1 MKTKNILTMATLSLM
16 TVACSNDDFTGLPV
30 EQPLVNNREITITAM
45 LAPKGKDSG
54 MRAVADDGTTIT
66 SEWAVDEEI
75 AILFNDGSDDLKR
88 VATVTDVTAGVAT
101 ITFTIPSGLADNTAC
116 TLVYPASAAKADNSG
131 VDTYAN
137 LLTTQDGTLNAN
149 LDVRVG
155 AGIIQTGMPSLD
167 VTTQPA
173 AQYAIFKFTL
183 GSAIDDTH
191 PLYIKDNTD
200 AVITI
205 VTPTTS
211 TTTAYVALEP
221 TASKYFKFS
230 ATTAESKIISKSST
244 ATFTAGNFYQ
254 STLAVPA
261 LGDLYYS
268 DGTYSTTL
276 QTGKTA
282 IGIIAYLGT
291 DNFTENG
298 TIVGGSAFVGHGL
311 VMCLKNAASW
321 IAWSTEKVSK
331 FPGQEVTNVDGLKR
345 SEDVSGYTNTA
356 TLTVDEE
363 TAAKYSAAYQAK
375 NYTTLP
381 APTTGTTGWFLPSA
395 QQWVKMQEG
404 LGELDESAIVW
415 GSYYDNSHTAADKW
429 EAALSKAGSD
439 NYDSMRIWRWYWS
452 SSETS
457 ADRAVGL
464 SIVATATNDD
474 CGFCLGS
481 YSKSIM
487 NTFSRVRPVLAF

>member
-1 MKTKNILTMATLSLM
+1 MATLSLM

-75 AILFNDGSDDLKR
+75 AILFNDGSDDQKR

-101 ITFTIPSGLADNTAC
+101 ITFTIP
-116 TLVYPASAAKADNSG
+116 SG

-381 APTTGTTGWFLPSA
+381 APTTQPAPS
-395 QQWVKMQEG
+395 VVPLSRMQSVPMKHPSPMWMG
-404 LGELDESAIVW
+404 RRGMSSGRPCRRKPGSSAW
-415 GSYYDNSHTAADKW
+415 KS
-429 EAALSKAGSD
+429 
-439 NYDSMRIWRWYWS
+439 
-452 SSETS
+452 
-457 ADRAVGL
+457 L
-464 SIVATATNDD
+464 SITLQLAP
-474 CGFCLGS
+474 
-481 YSKSIM
+481 
-487 NTFSRVRPVLAF
+487 SRTSSPRTISLMA